1 MVIMPDNWPLG
12 TRQVSFI
19 GVCCL
24 DGGGRGERVTEQ
36 EDRRTN
42 HETEAEKEGKNSEWR
57 LFEWQT
63 EMDVKMGFWE
73 IMNLHI
79 LIEKCMLRLSTK
91 KKRKSCTTHLQNYR
105 MYVTWLCVSLFVWML
120 VFERDITELYFKG
133 CSPLKLSSM
142 IKIVWVIS

>member
-91 KKRKSCTTHLQNYR
+91 KKEKLHNSSSELQN
-105 MYVTWLCVSLFVWML
+105 VCDLIVCVPLCVDVGVWERHYGA
-120 VFERDITELYFKG
+120 VF
-133 CSPLKLSSM
+133 
-142 IKIVWVIS
+142 